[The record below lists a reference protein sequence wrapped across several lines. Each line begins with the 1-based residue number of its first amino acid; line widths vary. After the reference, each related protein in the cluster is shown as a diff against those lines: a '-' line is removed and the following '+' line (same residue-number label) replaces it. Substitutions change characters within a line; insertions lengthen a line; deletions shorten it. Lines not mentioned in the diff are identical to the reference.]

1 MSVVTI
7 EDRFTGAAG
16 RLLVGRT
23 VTQIVY
29 AGRDDTRA
37 LGWSLRPALIVLT
50 GGVVLTPSID
60 AEGNNAGAWFTN
72 HDKLGVLPPLPLE
85 EFIPRPR
92 RGAPS

>member
-1 MSVVTI
+1 MSVVSI
-7 EDRFTGAAG
+7 EDRFAAAGG

-23 VTQIVY
+23 VAQVVY
-29 AGRDDTRA
+29 ASRDETRA
-37 LGWSLRPALIVLT
+37 LGWSMRPPLIVLS
-50 GGVVLTPSID
+50 GGVVLYPSID
-60 AEGNNAGAWFTN
+60 AEGNNSGAWFTN

>member
-1 MSVVTI
+1 
-7 EDRFTGAAG
+7 
-16 RLLVGRT
+16 
-23 VTQIVY
+23 
-29 AGRDDTRA
+29 
-37 LGWSLRPALIVLT
+37 
-50 GGVVLTPSID
+50 VVLTPSSD